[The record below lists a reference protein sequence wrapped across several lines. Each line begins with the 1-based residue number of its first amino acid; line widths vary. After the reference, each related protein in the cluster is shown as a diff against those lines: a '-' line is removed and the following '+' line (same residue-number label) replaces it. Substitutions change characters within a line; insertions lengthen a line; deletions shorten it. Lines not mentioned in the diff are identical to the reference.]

1 MIYRFLDS
9 CGITT
14 AVFIYRENLV
24 KYRKNEKKA
33 LDTGAFFFYNDL
45 GARKTVFLRP
55 DMNFS

>member
-1 MIYRFLDS
+1 M
-9 CGITT
+9 TT

-33 LDTGAFFFYNDL
+33 LDTGAFFFYNNL